1 MNTPILDFLEKYSE
15 SGAVRLHM
23 PGHKGAEPFDI
34 TEIGGADVLYKAH
47 GIIAQSEKNASLLF
61 GSQAT
66 FYSTEGSS
74 LCIRAMVHLISL
86 YAKKTGEK
94 PYILAYRNVHKSFVD
109 AVALADTDTDFVFP
123 EHGDIM
129 SCKINLETLEELI
142 KKRKPTALYITSPSY
157 LGEIS
162 DIEGASRLCRKYGV
176 LLAVDNAHGA
186 YTKFLPKS
194 AHPLD
199 TGADI
204 VCDSAHKT
212 LPVITGGAYLHIGK
226 SAPAFLAENA
236 ENALSLFATTSPS
249 YLILSSLDKANRIL
263 SEDFPKRL
271 CDFVRK
277 TDALKDELIRHG
289 YTLAGDESLKIT
301 IAPKSYGYLGTE
313 LEAELAKKGIV
324 CEFADKDYLVA
335 MLSPYNT
342 SADTDRLRQALLSL
356 EKKAAIEEKAPPVIK
371 CNKALSIRSA
381 RLSLSEKT
389 DVRSALGKIL
399 ASASESCPPA
409 IPIMICGEVIT
420 KESIDAFKYYGI
432 DTVLTVKQL

>member
-1 MNTPILDFLEKYSE
+1 MNTPIIDFLEKYSE

-34 TEIGGADVLYKAH
+34 TEISGADVLYKAQ
-47 GIIAQSEKNASLLF
+47 GIIAQSEKNASSLF

-86 YAKKTGEK
+86 YAQKCGEK
-94 PYILAYRNVHKSFVD
+94 PYILAYRNVHRSFVD
-109 AVALADTDTDFVFP
+109 SVALTDTDVDFIFP

-129 SCKINLETLEELI
+129 SCKISLQTLEEHI
-142 KKRKPTALYITSPSY
+142 IKRKPTALYITSPSY
-157 LGEIS
+157 LGEIY
-162 DIEGASRLCRKYGV
+162 DIEGASKICRKYGV

-194 AHPLD
+194 AHPID
-199 TGADI
+199 MGADI

-212 LPVITGGAYLHIGK
+212 LPVITGGAYLHIGRC
-226 SAPAFLAENA
+226 SPSFLAENA

-249 YLILSSLDKANRIL
+249 YLILSSLDKTNRIL
-263 SEDFPKRL
+263 AENFSEKL
-271 CDFVRK
+271 AKLIVK
-277 TDALKDELIRHG
+277 TDTLKKELTRHG
-289 YTLAGDESLKIT
+289 YTLAGDERLKIT

-313 LEAELAKKGIV
+313 LEAELMKNGIV
-324 CEFADKDYLVA
+324 CEFADRDYLVA
-335 MLSPYNT
+335 MLSPYNAE
-342 SADTDRLRQALLSL
+342 SDTAKLRQVLLSL
-356 EKKAAIEEKAPPVIK
+356 ERKKAIEEKAPPVIK
-371 CNKALSIRSA
+371 CNKALSIRCA
-381 RLSLSEKT
+381 RLSLSERT
-389 DVRSALGKIL
+389 SIDAAIGKIL

-409 IPIMICGEVIT
+409 IPIMICGEVINE
-420 KESIDAFKYYGI
+420 ESVKAFKYYGT